1 MKLVTPILI
10 ATLAA
15 GCAELQKP
23 QAFLDAEKAYQTAAN
38 DPIIQKY
45 SADQLA
51 KANKTLLTSATATS
65 EEDLAS
71 IAYISSTQINTAKHM
86 ASAEQAMQNS
96 KDLLVNQEQLVA
108 AAVIAEQDQSRKQ
121 LLAEQEQA
129 QQQLLA
135 MQASEAEREI
145 LLAFGK
151 IEFVTGTSDLV
162 PGAAT
167 GIDMLAGYMSKF
179 KAKKVTIAGHTDS
192 SGSAKLNKQLSQQR
206 ADFIRNVLVTKGVA
220 ENRITALGYGQS
232 QPISENTTRAGRQ
245 KNRRIEIAFQ

>member
-1 MKLVTPILI
+1 MKKLTVKKLVTPVLI
-10 ATLAA
+10 ATLAV

-23 QAFLDAEKAYQTAAN
+23 QSLLDAEKAYQTAAN

-51 KANKTLLTSATATS
+51 NANKTLLTSATATS

-71 IAYISSTQINTAKHM
+71 IAYISSTQINTAKHL

-96 KDLLVNQEQLVA
+96 KDLLIKQEQSTA
-108 AAVIAEQDQSRKQ
+108 AAVIAEQD
-121 LLAEQEQA
+121 QA

-135 MQASEAEREI
+135 MQANEAEREI

-167 GIDMLAGYMSKF
+167 GINMLAGYMSKF
-179 KAKKVTIAGHTDS
+179 KAKEVTIAGHTDN
-192 SGSAKLNKQLSQQR
+192 SGSDTLNQDLSQQR
-206 ADFIRNVLVTKGVA
+206 ADFIRNLLVTKGVA
-220 ENRITALGYGQS
+220 ESRITTLGYGQS
-232 QPISENTTRAGRQ
+232 QPIAENTTRDGRQ
-245 KNRRIEIAFQ
+245 KNRRIEITFK

>member
-1 MKLVTPILI
+1 MKKLTVKKLVTPILI
-10 ATLAA
+10 ATLAV

-23 QAFLDAEKAYQTAAN
+23 QSFLDAEEAYQTAAN
-38 DPIIQKY
+38 DPVIQKY
-45 SADQLA
+45 SADQLE

-71 IAYISSTQINTAKHM
+71 IAYISSTQINTAKHL

-96 KDLLVNQEQLVA
+96 KDLLIKQEQSTA
-108 AAVIAEQDQSRKQ
+108 AAVIAEQ
-121 LLAEQEQA
+121 AQA

-135 MQASEAEREI
+135 MQASDAEREI

-162 PGAAT
+162 PGAAA

-179 KAKKVTIAGHTDS
+179 QEKEVTIAGHTDS
-192 SGSAKLNKQLSQQR
+192 SGSAKLNKKLSQQR
-206 ADFIRNVLVTKGVA
+206 ADFIRNLLVTKGVA
-220 ENRITALGYGQS
+220 ESRITTLGYGQS
-232 QPISENTTRAGRQ
+232 QPIAENTTRDGRQ
-245 KNRRIEIAFQ
+245 KNRRIEITFK

>member
-1 MKLVTPILI
+1 MKKLTVKKLVTPILI
-10 ATLAA
+10 ATLAV

-23 QAFLDAEKAYQTAAN
+23 QSFLDAEEAYQTAAN
-38 DPIIQKY
+38 DPVIQKY
-45 SADQLA
+45 SADQLE

-71 IAYISSTQINTAKHM
+71 IAYISSTQINTAKHL

-96 KDLLVNQEQLVA
+96 KDLLIKQEQSTA
-108 AAVIAEQDQSRKQ
+108 AAVIAEQ
-121 LLAEQEQA
+121 AQA

-135 MQASEAEREI
+135 MQASDAEREI

-162 PGAAT
+162 PGAAA

-179 KAKKVTIAGHTDS
+179 QEKEVTIAGHTDS
-192 SGSAKLNKQLSQQR
+192 SGNAKLNKKLSQQR
-206 ADFIRNVLVTKGVA
+206 ADFIRNVLVTKDVA

-232 QPISENTTRAGRQ
+232 QPIAENTTRAGRQ
-245 KNRRIEIAFQ
+245 KNRRIEITFK

>member
-1 MKLVTPILI
+1 MKKLTVKKLVTPVLI
-10 ATLAA
+10 ATLAV

-23 QAFLDAEKAYQTAAN
+23 QSLLDAEKAYQTAAN

-51 KANKTLLTSATATS
+51 NANKTLLTSATATS

-96 KDLLVNQEQLVA
+96 KDLLIQQGQLAA
-108 AAVIAEQDQSRKQ
+108 AAVIAEQD
-121 LLAEQEQA
+121 QA

-135 MQASEAEREI
+135 MQANEAEREI

-167 GIDMLAGYMSKF
+167 GINMLAGYMSKF
-179 KAKKVTIAGHTDS
+179 KAKEVTIAGHTDN
-192 SGSAKLNKQLSQQR
+192 SGSDTLNQDLSQQR
-206 ADFIRNVLVTKGVA
+206 ADFIRNLLVTKGVA
-220 ENRITALGYGQS
+220 ESRITTLGYGQS
-232 QPISENTTRAGRQ
+232 QPIAENTTRDGRQ
-245 KNRRIEIAFQ
+245 KNRRIEITFK

>member
-1 MKLVTPILI
+1 MKKLTVKKLVTPILI
-10 ATLAA
+10 ATLAV

-23 QAFLDAEKAYQTAAN
+23 QSFLDAEEAYQTAAN
-38 DPIIQKY
+38 DPVIQKY
-45 SADQLA
+45 SADQLE

-71 IAYISSTQINTAKHM
+71 IAYISSTQINTAKHL
-86 ASAEQAMQNS
+86 ASAEQATQNS
-96 KDLLVNQEQLVA
+96 KDLLIKQEQSTA
-108 AAVIAEQDQSRKQ
+108 AAVIAEQD
-121 LLAEQEQA
+121 QA

-135 MQASEAEREI
+135 MQANEAEREI

-162 PGAAT
+162 PGAAA

-179 KAKKVTIAGHTDS
+179 KAKEVTIAGHTDS
-192 SGSAKLNKQLSQQR
+192 SGSDTLNQDLSQQR
-206 ADFIRNVLVTKGVA
+206 ADFIRNILVTKGVA

>member
-1 MKLVTPILI
+1 MKKLTVKKLVTPILI
-10 ATLAA
+10 ATLAV

-23 QAFLDAEKAYQTAAN
+23 QSFLDAEEAYQTAAN
-38 DPIIQKY
+38 DPVIQKY
-45 SADQLA
+45 SADQLE

-71 IAYISSTQINTAKHM
+71 IAYISSTQINTAKHL
-86 ASAEQAMQNS
+86 ASAEQATQNS
-96 KDLLVNQEQLVA
+96 KDLLIKQEQSTA
-108 AAVIAEQDQSRKQ
+108 AAVIAEQD
-121 LLAEQEQA
+121 QA

-135 MQASEAEREI
+135 MQANEAEREI

-162 PGAAT
+162 PGAAA
-167 GIDMLAGYMSKF
+167 GINMLAGYMSKF
-179 KAKKVTIAGHTDS
+179 KAKEVTIAGHTDS
-192 SGSAKLNKQLSQQR
+192 SGSDTLNQDLSQQR
-206 ADFIRNVLVTKGVA
+206 ADFIRNILVTKGVA